1 MVTKNPDQ
9 IFYYS
14 LSETSMGWIGIAGN
28 EKGLRRLIL
37 PERTKEGI
45 LAELNRYFK
54 SSIKLIP
61 ADEQFFSVIEKIKE
75 YFTGKRTLF
84 KEEEINLDDY
94 TIFQKNVLLKTR
106 AIPYGVTRTYR
117 WIAEQAGYPR
127 AYRAVGGVMRI
138 NPIPLIIPCHRVIG
152 SYGKLTG
159 FSATGGI
166 ALKRSM
172 LQLEGIPTRDLHHGN
187 KRK

>member
-14 LSETSMGWIGIAGN
+14 LTETSMGWVGIAGN
-28 EKGLRRLIL
+28 EKGLRRLNL
-37 PERTKEGI
+37 PERTKEAI
-45 LAELNRYFK
+45 LAELNRYFQ
-54 SSIKLIP
+54 SNIELIP
-61 ADEQFFSVIEKIKE
+61 ADEHFFPITEKIKE
-75 YFTGKRTLF
+75 YFAGKRTIF
-84 KEEEINLDDY
+84 KKEQINLDDY

-106 AIPYGVTRTYR
+106 EIPYGVTRTYQ

-127 AYRAVGGVMRI
+127 AYRAVGGVMSI

-159 FSATGGI
+159 FSATGGL
-166 ALKRSM
+166 ALKHSM
-172 LQLEGIPTRDLHHGN
+172 LKLEGISTRDSQEL
-187 KRK
+187 

>member
-1 MVTKNPDQ
+1 MVTKNPEQ

-14 LSETSMGWIGIAGN
+14 LTETSTGWVGIAGN

-37 PERTKEGI
+37 PERAKESVI
-45 LAELNRYFK
+45 AELNRYFQ

-61 ADEQFFSVIEKIKE
+61 ADEQFFSITEKIKE
-75 YFTGKRTLF
+75 YFAGKKIPF

-106 AIPYGVTRTYR
+106 EIPYGITRTYR

-127 AYRAVGGVMRI
+127 AYRAVGGVMSI

-152 SYGKLTG
+152 SYGQLTG
-159 FSATGGI
+159 FSATGGL
-166 ALKRSM
+166 ALKCSM
-172 LQLEGIPTRDLHHGN
+172 LKLEGIPT
-187 KRK
+187 KE

>member
-1 MVTKNPDQ
+1 MVTQNPDQ

-14 LSETSMGWIGIAGN
+14 LTETSMGWVGIAGN
-28 EKGLRRLIL
+28 EKGLRKLIL
-37 PERTKEGI
+37 PERTKEGV
-45 LAELNRYFK
+45 LAELNRYFQ
-54 SSIKLIP
+54 SNIKLIP
-61 ADEQFFSVIEKIKE
+61 ADEQFFSIIVKIKE
-75 YFTGKRTLF
+75 YFAGKRTLF

-106 AIPYGVTRTYR
+106 EIPFGVTRTYR

-127 AYRAVGGVMRI
+127 ACRAVGGVMSI
-138 NPIPLIIPCHRVIG
+138 NPIPLIIPCHRVLG

-159 FSATGGI
+159 FSATGGL

-172 LQLEGIPTRDLHHGN
+172 LKLEGISTRELQEL
-187 KRK
+187 

>member
-1 MVTKNPDQ
+1 MVTQNPDQ

-14 LSETSMGWIGIAGN
+14 LTETSMGWVGIAGN

-45 LAELNRYFK
+45 LAELTRYFQSNK
-54 SSIKLIP
+54 KLIP
-61 ADEQFFSVIEKIKE
+61 VDEQFFSIIVKIKK
-75 YFTGKRTLF
+75 YFAGKKTLF
-84 KEEEINLDDY
+84 TKEQINLDDY
-94 TIFQKNVLLKTR
+94 TLFQKNILLKTR
-106 AIPYGVTRTYR
+106 EIPYGVTRTYR

-127 AYRAVGGVMRI
+127 AYQAVGGVMSI

-159 FSATGGI
+159 FSATGGL

-172 LQLEGIPTRDLHHGN
+172 LKLEGIST
-187 KRK
+187 KE

>member
-1 MVTKNPDQ
+1 MVNQNPDQ

-14 LSETSMGWIGIAGN
+14 LTETSMGWVGIAGN

-37 PERTKEGI
+37 PEQAKESVI
-45 LAELNRYFK
+45 AELNRYLK

-61 ADEQFFSVIEKIKE
+61 ADEQFFSMLVKITE
-75 YFTGKRTLF
+75 YFAGKRTLF

-106 AIPYGVTRTYR
+106 EIPYGVTRTYR
-117 WIAEQAGYPR
+117 WIAEQAGYPL

-138 NPIPLIIPCHRVIG
+138 NPIPLIIPCHRVVG

-159 FSATGGI
+159 FSATGGL

-172 LQLEGIPTRDLHHGN
+172 LKLEGIST
-187 KRK
+187 KE